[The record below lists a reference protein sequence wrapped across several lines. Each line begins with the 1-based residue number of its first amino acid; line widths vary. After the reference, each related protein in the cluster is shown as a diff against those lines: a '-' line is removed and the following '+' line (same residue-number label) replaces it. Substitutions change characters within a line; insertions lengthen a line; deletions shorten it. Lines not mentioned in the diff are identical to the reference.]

1 MRLITL
7 VFFMF
12 ALHFLGAQKN
22 MKLIFEDNS
31 YQQLKKHPTQEFKD
45 SLSLFNYLNEFQFFA
60 IKKGFLLASFDEILR
75 ENATTY
81 RVKFTLGEKFHDAV
95 LHLAPEEL
103 YFLKKTNG
111 LSEKVIAKTP
121 LTPTE
126 LSRILTRIHETYLN
140 EGFPFAK
147 VQLDSTKFT
156 HQNLEAEVSI
166 YRGPQLKWQKIH
178 IRGDSS
184 LSVKYVSNLIG
195 IKSGEIYREKDLA
208 TISKRIRQ
216 VNFLKEL
223 KPAEVLFTK
232 EGSELFVYLESVPN
246 SSINGIVGLQ
256 PNPTTQ
262 RLQVTGEVTLK
273 LINVIKKGELLT
285 IDWRAIQP
293 QTQSLKSQLSIPF
306 LFKTPFGVDG
316 KFNLFKRDSTFLE
329 LVSNAGVNYFL
340 KGGSYIKAFYQNNSS
355 SLLSGGQSSSTA
367 SNFSSVKTNSYGLAF
382 YRRQLDY
389 LPNPS
394 KGFFLNI
401 ESSIGSRQAQQT
413 DSSLIEKSTVFRGL
427 VEIEFYIP
435 LAKRHVLRLKNE
447 SNFYY
452 APIIYA
458 NEVHRFGG
466 LTAQRGFNEQELFS
480 TAQST
485 LSLEY
490 RFLVDQNSYAFAFF
504 DQSWY
509 ENNATKYLNDLPYG
523 FGLGFSFGTNLGIF
537 SISYA
542 LGKQFDNPIQ
552 IRNGKI
558 HFGYVAYF

>member
-1 MRLITL
+1 
-7 VFFMF
+7 MF
-12 ALHFLGAQKN
+12 ALHFLSAQKN

-45 SLSLFNYLNEFQFFA
+45 SLSLFNYLNEFQFYA

-367 SNFSSVKTNSYGLAF
+367 ANFSSVKTNSYGLAF

-394 KGFFLNI
+394 KGFLLNI

-466 LTAQRGFNEQELFS
+466 LAAQRGFNEQELFS

-552 IRNGKI
+552 IRNGNI

>member
-7 VFFMF
+7 VFFV
-12 ALHFLGAQKN
+12 FLQQFVFAQKN
-22 MKLIFEDNS
+22 VKLIFENTS

-45 SLSLFNYLNEFQFFA
+45 SLSLFKYLHEFQNFA
-60 IKKGFLLASFDEILR
+60 FKKGYLLASFDNILR

-81 RVKFTLGEKFHDAV
+81 RVQFHLGEKFENAI
-95 LHLAPEEL
+95 LTLQPEEL
-103 YFLKKTNG
+103 YFLKKANG
-111 LSEKVIAKTP
+111 LTEKVIARTP
-121 LTPTE
+121 LTPVE
-126 LSRILTRIHETYLN
+126 LSHVLRKIHESYLN
-140 EGFPFAK
+140 SGFPFAK
-147 VQLDSTKFT
+147 IQLDSSQFT
-156 HQNLEAEVSI
+156 GQNLVAMVTI
-166 YRGPQLKWQKIH
+166 FRGPQLKWQKIH
-178 IRGDSS
+178 VRGDSS
-184 LSVKYVSNLIG
+184 LSPKYISNLIG
-195 IKSGEIYREKDLA
+195 IKSGEIYREQDLS

-232 EGSELFVYLESVPN
+232 EGTELFVYLESVPN
-246 SSINGIVGLQ
+246 SSVNGIIGLQ

-262 RLQVTGEVTLK
+262 RLQVTGEITLR

-285 IDWRAIQP
+285 LDWRAIQP
-293 QTQSLKSQLSIPF
+293 QTQSLKSQVSIPF
-306 LFKTPFGVDG
+306 LFKTPFGIDG

-329 LVSNAGVNYFL
+329 LVSQAGVNYFL
-340 KGGSYIKAFYQNNSS
+340 KGGSYVKAFYQNNTS
-355 SLLSGGQSSSTA
+355 SLLSGSQTSSSI

-394 KGFFLNI
+394 KGFMFNI
-401 ESSIGSRQAQQT
+401 ESSIGTRNSQQT
-413 DSSLIEKSTVFRGL
+413 DSSLVEKSTVLRGFA
-427 VEIEFYIP
+427 EIEFFIP
-435 LAKRHVLRLKNE
+435 LAKRHVLRVKNE

-452 APIIYA
+452 APVIYT
-458 NEVHRFGG
+458 NEAHRFGG
-466 LTAQRGFNEQELFS
+466 LSTQRGFNEQELFS

-509 ENNATKYLNDLPYG
+509 ENNSNTYLNDLPYG

-542 LGKQFDNPIQ
+542 LGKQFNNPVE